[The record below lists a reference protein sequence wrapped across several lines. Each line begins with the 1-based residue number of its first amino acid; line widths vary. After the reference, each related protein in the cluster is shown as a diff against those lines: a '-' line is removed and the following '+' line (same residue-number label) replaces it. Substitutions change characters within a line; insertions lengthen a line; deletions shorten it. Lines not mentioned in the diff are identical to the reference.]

1 MLKCLVE
8 THMQKEEEIRMSGY
22 SQIFSHDRSGNSG
35 GIKLTVKENIK
46 AVTIEVAQKNE
57 IGQSLWILV
66 DNNRSKVRVGVIYV
80 PKENITS
87 NNELKIIYIN
97 ISKQISIAQGERQ
110 QVLILADF
118 NAKTG
123 IHIS

>member
-22 SQIFSHDRSGNSG
+22 SHDRSGNSG
-35 GIKLTVKENIK
+35 GIKLTVKEIIK

-66 DNNRSKVRVGVIYV
+66 DNNRSKIRVGVIYV
-80 PKENITS
+80 P
-87 NNELKIIYIN
+87 
-97 ISKQISIAQGERQ
+97 
-110 QVLILADF
+110 
-118 NAKTG
+118 
-123 IHIS
+123 

>member
-22 SQIFSHDRSGNSG
+22 SQIFCHDRSGNSG

-57 IGQSLWILV
+57 IGPSLWILV

-80 PKENITS
+80 P
-87 NNELKIIYIN
+87 
-97 ISKQISIAQGERQ
+97 
-110 QVLILADF
+110 
-118 NAKTG
+118 
-123 IHIS
+123 